1 MCIKHHK
8 NTPRLLS
15 ISTTGETVS
24 FMKSFYNL
32 KFKTNTTIVTSWG
45 RLHSYIRMKTMEDL
59 FLILF
64 LKFLFLPS
72 EK

>member
-8 NTPRLLS
+8 NTPRLLTIS
-15 ISTTGETVS
+15 ITRETVS

-32 KFKTNTTIVTSWG
+32 KFKTNTIETSWG

-64 LKFLFLPS
+64 LKFLFLLS
-72 EK
+72 EQ